1 MKSVTPIPVKKSQHQ
16 ILLLAK
22 YKPGNSKFH
31 LAISIRIRVV
41 FTQHAKKV
49 LEKVDSSELNHQQQM
64 IATQM
69 LIEEAETFSV
79 SGLDVKKE
87 SQPQMKILPQNP
99 PPVQR
104 N

>member
-1 MKSVTPIPVKKSQHQ
+1 
-16 ILLLAK
+16 
-22 YKPGNSKFH
+22 
-31 LAISIRIRVV
+31 
-41 FTQHAKKV
+41 
-49 LEKVDSSELNHQQQM
+49 M

-87 SQPQMKILPQNP
+87 GQPQMKILPQNP

>member
-1 MKSVTPIPVKKSQHQ
+1 
-16 ILLLAK
+16 
-22 YKPGNSKFH
+22 
-31 LAISIRIRVV
+31 
-41 FTQHAKKV
+41 
-49 LEKVDSSELNHQQQM
+49 M

-79 SGLDVKKE
+79 SGLDVRKE
-87 SQPQMKILPQNP
+87 SQPQMKILPQDP